1 MRTLGWALGVAA
13 SLVLGPIVYVV
24 ARLVQGTPE
33 ATWAPVQIP
42 ARSVT
47 SSGFRRA

>member
-24 ARLVQGTPE
+24 ARFLREAPE
-33 ATWAPVQIP
+33 PAWAPVRLP
-42 ARSVT
+42 ARHIT
-47 SSGFRRA
+47 SSGFRRG